1 VTHTSLRKKS
11 KLTKNY
17 KKMNTTSKILED
29 KIALI
34 NWITELNDNKVLD
47 KLRFLM
53 DNYPLK
59 KVVTLNTEEVQ
70 NEETSNE
77 DEETSKKAINQPN
90 ITNAD
95 DEVFNEDMKKRF
107 PDLFK

>member
-1 VTHTSLRKKS
+1 MS
-11 KLTKNY
+11 
-17 KKMNTTSKILED
+17 TTTKILED

-34 NWITELNDNKVLD
+34 HWITELNDNKVLD

-53 DNYPLK
+53 ENYPLK
-59 KVVTLNTEEVQ
+59 KVATINTEEVQ
-70 NEETSNE
+70 NEETSNEEEETSKE

-95 DEVFNEDMKKRF
+95 DEAFDEEMKKRF
-107 PDLFK
+107 PHLFK

>member
-1 VTHTSLRKKS
+1 
-11 KLTKNY
+11 
-17 KKMNTTSKILED
+17 MNTTSKILED
-29 KIALI
+29 KIAII

-59 KVVTLNTEEVQ
+59 KVVTLQTEEVQ

-77 DEETSKKAINQPN
+77 DEETSKTAINQPN

-95 DEVFNEDMKKRF
+95 DEAFNEDMKKRF

>member
-1 VTHTSLRKKS
+1 MS
-11 KLTKNY
+11 
-17 KKMNTTSKILED
+17 TTTKILED

-34 NWITELNDNKVLD
+34 NWITELHDNKVLD

-53 DNYPLK
+53 ENYPIK
-59 KVVTLNTEEVQ
+59 KVVTIHTEEVQ

-77 DEETSKKAINQPN
+77 EEETSNVDQDEETSKKVINQPN

-95 DEVFNEDMKKRF
+95 DEAFDEDMKKRF
-107 PDLFK
+107 PHLFK

>member
-1 VTHTSLRKKS
+1 MS
-11 KLTKNY
+11 
-17 KKMNTTSKILED
+17 TTTKILED

-53 DNYPLK
+53 ENYPIK
-59 KVVTLNTEEVQ
+59 KVVTINTEEVQ
-70 NEETSNE
+70 NEETSKE

-95 DEVFNEDMKKRF
+95 DEAFDEDMKKRF
-107 PDLFK
+107 PHLFK

>member
-1 VTHTSLRKKS
+1 MS
-11 KLTKNY
+11 
-17 KKMNTTSKILED
+17 TTTKILED

-53 DNYPLK
+53 ENYPIK
-59 KVVTLNTEEVQ
+59 KVVAITTEEVQ
-70 NEETSNE
+70 NEETANE
-77 DEETSKKAINQPN
+77 EEDTSKKAINQPN

-95 DEVFNEDMKKRF
+95 DEAFDAEMKKRF
-107 PDLFK
+107 PHLFK